1 MIGDKMKQLNR
12 VTIISV
18 LALVIAILSLYISYH
33 NLEVTKLSPGK
44 ARYIKDVYKVNL
56 ENINDVLLS
65 NEAVFTNNPIISDN
79 SITFSIDLNNIE
91 TYGQFAFDIN
101 NSSSNDV
108 KVKDIIISGNEY
120 SDLVNVKVLGI
131 HKGDTISKE
140 AIYKNAKIQ
149 IMRNDG
155 AQGELLSLNN
165 IKVEFVFEKN

>member
-1 MIGDKMKQLNR
+1 
-12 VTIISV
+12 
-18 LALVIAILSLYISYH
+18 
-33 NLEVTKLSPGK
+33 
-44 ARYIKDVYKVNL
+44 
-56 ENINDVLLS
+56 LLS
-65 NEAVFTNNPIISDN
+65 NEAAFTSNPIISDN

-155 AQGELLSLNN
+155 AQGEVLSLNN
-165 IKVEFVFEKN
+165 LKVEFVFEKN